1 LARQLGIDLCAAV
14 PPPRGF
20 SLVYTAE
27 RLELR
32 APPER
37 VPAPV
42 AVDLVADLG
51 RSGRN
56 LLVRALAVLGRIEL
70 RVGDALSLIPTLPLA
85 DVILLDPMFP
95 ERGKSAL
102 KDKGMRALR
111 ALVGDDLDAS
121 ALLTLARRYV
131 GRRVVVK
138 RPLGAEP
145 LAGPA
150 PSGAIRGTTVRYDI
164 YPPQR

>member
-1 LARQLGIDLCAAV
+1 MVMRVLRPQH
-14 PPPRGF
+14 RG
-20 SLVYTAE
+20 
-27 RLELR
+27 
-32 APPER
+32 
-37 VPAPV
+37 
-42 AVDLVADLG
+42 G
-51 RSGRN
+51 RPGGR
-56 LLVRALAVLGRIEL
+56 
-70 RVGDALSLIPTLPLA
+70 
-85 DVILLDPMFP
+85 
-95 ERGKSAL
+95 RG
-102 KDKGMRALR
+102 
-111 ALVGDDLDAS
+111 LVGDDLDAS